1 MPLLLPRTI
10 VPEPPGPTD
19 PEVPGP
25 PIPEPPP
32 PEVQVVAAT
41 WTAPDGTV
49 LNLMDE
55 WSPTGVMLLSEGV
68 AGLGAAPRSVSR
80 VALPTGGS
88 AVRWSRAD
96 ERIVTLPLML
106 QAPTPDEFL
115 SLRRQ
120 VTRAFTQTTPAAGM
134 PTQGTLRITRGD
146 GSWREISGVYL
157 SGLEWEDSDR
167 KGVDHDVIVVQ
178 LLCDPWWRGESVQE
192 LEFAYVGNRDYLS
205 PYETVSPDRTLG
217 EATVNILGDVDAL
230 PVWTI
235 TGPATSVT
243 VRYPGAGP
251 GWTFGAIAAG
261 VSVTIDVEKS
271 TVTDSTGANRIA
283 NVAWPTSR
291 LFTLRP
297 GRNDLL
303 LSITG
308 GIEGTSSI
316 RLTYRPRWETA

>member
-1 MPLLLPRTI
+1 MPLLIQRTAL
-10 VPEPPGPTD
+10 PEPPET
-19 PEVPGP
+19 
-25 PIPEPPP
+25 PIPEPPSTV
-32 PEVQVVAAT
+32 EAVGVT

-55 WSPTGVMLLSEGV
+55 WSPTGVMVLSEGV
-68 AGLGAAPRSVSR
+68 AGLGAAPRAVSR
-80 VALPTGGS
+80 IPLPTGGS
-88 AVRWSRAD
+88 AVQWSRAE
-96 ERIVTLPLML
+96 ERIITLPLLL
-106 QAPTPDEFL
+106 QAPTPGEFL
-115 SLRRQ
+115 ALRRR
-120 VTRAFTQTTPAAGM
+120 VTRAFTQTTPAAGL
-134 PTQGTLRITRGD
+134 PAKGTLRITRAD
-146 GSWREISGVYL
+146 GTWREISGVYL